1 MVKIMEIMEII
12 KESMVFPSKD
22 LAKLAIYIV
31 FAIVAVIL
39 VACGIAFIALG
50 LADSALWAV
59 IGFILFVAGL
69 AFGFIIT
76 GYQISIIKT
85 GIEHTDSAPEF
96 NWKGNLI
103 TGIKYLVVN
112 FVYFIIPAIVVLIVA
127 WATNLFG
134 LAYDMFY
141 KMMMASMAAPANA
154 TVVINDVVPQ
164 SQIIQLGN
172 AMIVTGVV
180 AFVLFVAFA
189 LIQTMGQSRLAKTDS
204 LGDALNIPE
213 AFKDIGRIGW
223 GKVLAVVILVFIIIA
238 VINVIL
244 NGLNSYINGLSILS
258 IIITPYL
265 TFFAARATG
274 LLYSDIA

>member
-50 LADSALWAV
+50 LADSALWAI
-59 IGFILFVAGL
+59 IGIILFVAGL